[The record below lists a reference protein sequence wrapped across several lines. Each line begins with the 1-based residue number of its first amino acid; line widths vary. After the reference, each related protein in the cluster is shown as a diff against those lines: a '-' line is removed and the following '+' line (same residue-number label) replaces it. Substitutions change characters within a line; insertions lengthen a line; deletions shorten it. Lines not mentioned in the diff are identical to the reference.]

1 MIYGIKIKAKDKLK
15 TKADTL
21 WHPCTQMQWH
31 ESDPP
36 ISIETGQGV
45 WLYEANGHRYL
56 DAISSWW
63 VNLFGHNNP
72 RINVAVQAQLGK
84 LSHTMLAGFSH
95 PPVEMLSS
103 ALRELAPGYLEH
115 CFFASDGASAV
126 EIALKMSYQY
136 WQNLGQHGK
145 TGFISLRQGYHGE
158 TLGALSVTDIPLFS
172 ELYAP
177 LLYKTVRVP
186 TPDWRHGDPGESA
199 GDFALRCAKEL
210 EDYLQE
216 YGAITAAFILE
227 PLVQGA
233 AGMGM
238 YHPVYLKRAREICDR
253 YQVHLIADE
262 IAVGFG
268 RTGFMF
274 ACEAAD
280 IVPDLLCLSKGISA
294 GYLPLSVVM
303 ASDEIYQAFYSRDLK
318 RGFLHSHS
326 YSGNALACSAAL
338 ASLAIFKSDDVIA
351 ANLRKQEFLNG
362 ASLEL
367 ASHPKIRHW
376 RNTGMIWAFDVE
388 SDDKA
393 FARNFARKALE
404 RQVILRPINNTVYF
418 MPPYTI
424 SEDEMTFLLEATLA
438 IMAQL

>member
-15 TKADTL
+15 TKTQPL
-21 WHPCTQMQWH
+21 WHPCTQMQWQ

-36 ISIETGQGV
+36 VSIESGQGV
-45 WLYEANGHRYL
+45 WLYEANGHRYF

-72 RINVAVQAQLGK
+72 RINAAIQAQLGK

-95 PPVEMLSS
+95 PPVEMLSNLLS
-103 ALRELAPGYLEH
+103 ELAPGDLTH
-115 CFFASDGASAV
+115 CFYASDGASAV

-136 WQNLGQHGK
+136 WQNVGEHEK
-145 TGFISLRQGYHGE
+145 TGFVSLRQGYHGE
-158 TLGALSVTDIPLFS
+158 TLGALAVTDVPIFR

-186 TPDWRHGDPGESA
+186 TPDWRHAEAGESA
-199 GDFALRCAKEL
+199 EDFALRCAKEL

-216 YGAITAAFILE
+216 YGDITAAFILE

-268 RTGFMF
+268 RTGCMF

-280 IVPDLLCLSKGISA
+280 IAPDLLCLSKGISA

-303 ASDEIYQAFYSRDLK
+303 ASDKIYQAFYSPDIK

-338 ASLAIFKSDDVIA
+338 ASLAIFKNDDILA
-351 ANLRKQEFLNG
+351 ANRRKQDFFNG
-362 ASLEL
+362 ASLDL

-376 RNTGMIWAFDVE
+376 RNSGMIWAFDVDT
-388 SDDKA
+388 DDKE
-393 FARNFARKALE
+393 FAKNFARLALK
-404 RQVILRPINNTVYF
+404 RQVILRPIGTTVYF

-424 SEDEMTFLLEATLA
+424 SEDEMTFLLDATLA